1 MDDRSLDHRCM
12 CHSHNSPPRRGPFLD
27 PCAGA
32 LQKPGNALSAM
43 IVEIRITDPACEA
56 FRLFLVN
63 FGDRASRPIAVVKL
77 AQFRILLAIERQA
90 FGCLAGRTHRADP
103 GRIGTQVEPDLAH
116 SGEGPLV
123 FTPQGREEL
132 YKSCRRLDSRLAA
145 LIEEPITGKVVDH
158 LLGISAAERRRWS
171 KDGRLTPC
179 GSRTSRRGRA
189 RFNFPIFS
197 LNRIEMLRNEP
208 ELIERWREQDEARKL
223 PGSGFVLESTFDHI
237 WT

>member
-1 MDDRSLDHRCM
+1 MTATTKADTRISDRELQGLFTYLNIKEESRGVEVTLVLPTD
-12 CHSHNSPPRRGPFLD
+12 NTDILLRRLRK
-27 PCAGA
+27 A
-32 LQKPGNALSAM
+32 
-43 IVEIRITDPACEA
+43 R
-56 FRLFLVN
+56 RLFVRSMAKH
-63 FGDRASRPIAVVKL
+63 DV
-77 AQFRILLAIERQA
+77 IEQN
-90 FGCLAGRTHRADP
+90 
-103 GRIGTQVEPDLAH
+103 I
-116 SGEGPLV
+116 EGGAPYFV

-223 PGSGFVLESTFDHI
+223 PESGFVLESAFDHI